1 VRSLDEQRILVTG
14 STDGLGRR
22 VADELAGRGAH
33 VIVHGRA
40 PGKVEEAVRE
50 TGAAEGLAADL
61 GDLAQVRRMAG
72 EAGEL
77 DTLVNNA
84 GLIESERR
92 ESADGYELTLA
103 VNHLSHF
110 LLTELLLPRM
120 REPARIVNVSSIGQV
135 PLDWD
140 DLMFERGY
148 EGYTAYAK
156 SKLAQVLFTVELAE
170 RLAGRDITVNA
181 VHPATMMDTKMVL
194 ANLGRPRSS
203 VEEGVE
209 AVLRLVADPDLDGAS
224 GRFFDGARESAAHA
238 QAYDAAERRR
248 LWEESERL
256 TRAATDT
263 PPCARRIRAARGSA
277 RARPSRA
284 LAAGHEPSACGWAR
298 AERFGPRWLVDGMNV
313 IGSRPTGWWRD
324 RPRAMRELV
333 EELKR
338 LREPV
343 TVVFDGRPFELEDTG
358 EVEVLFASRRGRNA
372 ADDDI
377 AALAADA
384 QEPLRVVTSDAELAD
399 RVRRSGVEVVGA
411 RAFRRRLD
419 EL

>member
-1 VRSLDEQRILVTG
+1 MRPLDEQRILVTG

-22 VADELAGRGAH
+22 VAAELAGRGAH
-33 VIVHGRA
+33 VIVHGRN
-40 PGKVEEAVRE
+40 PGKVDEAVRE
-50 TGAAEGLAADL
+50 TGAAEGLVADL
-61 GDLAQVRRMAG
+61 GDLAQVRGLAG

-110 LLTELLLPRM
+110 LLTELALPRM
-120 REPARIVNVSSIGQV
+120 REPARIVNVSSIGQA

-148 EGYTAYAK
+148 DGYTAYTK
-156 SKLAQVLFTVELAE
+156 SKLAQVLFTIELAE

-181 VHPATMMDTKMVL
+181 LHPATLMDTKMVL

-209 AVLRLVADPDLDGAS
+209 AVVRLVADPDLDGVS
-224 GRFFDGARESAAHA
+224 GRFFDGTRESAAHG

-256 TRAATDT
+256 TSAATDT
-263 PPCARRIRAARGSA
+263 PPCA
-277 RARPSRA
+277 P
-284 LAAGHEPSACGWAR
+284 AG
-298 AERFGPRWLVDGMNV
+298 RFGPRWLVDGMNV

-324 RPRAMRELV
+324 RPRAMRGLV
-333 EELKR
+333 EELER
-338 LREPV
+338 LGEPV

-358 EVEVLFASRRGRNA
+358 EVEVLFASRSGRNA

-377 AALAADA
+377 AVLAAAA
-384 QEPLRVVTSDAELAD
+384 QEPLRVVTSDAELAG

-411 RAFRRRLD
+411 GAFRRRLD